1 MEQLFYQYPDDAEAA
16 AFYGLAMVEAV
27 DLNVRNYD
35 QQLKAGKVLEA
46 LLARHPD
53 HPGGL
58 HYLIHAYDFAPLAER
73 GLPAARR
80 YAAAAPASY
89 HARHMPA
96 HIFTML
102 GLWEESI
109 RANRESNAVVDP
121 EHADDAIGGDIATLA
136 CVRFHRLCAAATG
149 TGSVGGR

>member
-1 MEQLFYQYPDDAEAA
+1 QQYLAHAQKLEATPRERGFLDAMLTYYREYPTQLARTRAYEASMERLFRAYPDDAEAA
-16 AFYGLAMVEAV
+16 ALYGLAMVEAV
-27 DLNVRNYD
+27 DLNSRNYD
-35 QQLKAGKVLEA
+35 QQLKAGKILEA

-80 YAAAAPASY
+80 YAATAPASY

-96 HIFTML
+96 HIF
-102 GLWEESI
+102 
-109 RANRESNAVVDP
+109 
-121 EHADDAIGGDIATLA
+121 
-136 CVRFHRLCAAATG
+136 
-149 TGSVGGR
+149 